1 MVIII
6 QYYRDKSV
14 LYKVGAFVNF
24 IGNDTNGK
32 KKKEKKKKQVWI
44 FTKDHE
50 SIVIS
55 FCFNKILI

>member
-32 KKKEKKKKQVWI
+32 KKKKKKRK
-44 FTKDHE
+44 
-50 SIVIS
+50 
-55 FCFNKILI
+55 NKFGFSQKTMRVL

>member
-6 QYYRDKSV
+6 QYYRDKPV

-32 KKKEKKKKQVWI
+32 KKKRKKEKTSLDFHKRPWEYCN
-44 FTKDHE
+44 F
-50 SIVIS
+50 
-55 FCFNKILI
+55 ILL